1 MHGLAVYAKEGLPLA
16 WVLSLENSVDS
27 YLCFRLAL
35 LYSVS
40 YFFFLYQSLSPSL
53 CTSFGC
59 ISSTIDEIFSIS
71 SSAKVFFFRDFKIHH
86 KDWLSYID
94 GTDRPGKLCYNFS
107 FSIDLTQIIYFPTRI
122 SDCDSHSPAVLDY
135 FLSSNSSI
143 CSIMDFP
150 SLENSDHVVV
160 SVPIDFPTN
169 SKRNSPFFC
178 IACDYSRADW
188 DNLLDDF
195 RDVPW
200 ENIFKL
206 SDSAVASDFCE
217 WFQVGINVYI
227 LHQNDQA
234 KSH

>member
-1 MHGLAVYAKEGLPLA
+1 MRFSRSAHLLKSF
-16 WVLSLENSVDS
+16 SLETLKSITRTGYPTLTELIDLVNSVIIFLS
-27 YLCFRLAL
+27 QLTL
-35 LYSVS
+35 LR
-40 YFFFLYQSLSPSL
+40 
-53 CTSFGC
+53 
-59 ISSTIDEIFSIS
+59 SS
-71 SSAKVFFFRDFKIHH
+71 
-86 KDWLSYID
+86 
-94 GTDRPGKLCYNFS
+94 
-107 FSIDLTQIIYFPTRI
+107 RI

-169 SKRNSPFFC
+169 SKRNSPFYC

-188 DNLLDDF
+188 DDLRDHF